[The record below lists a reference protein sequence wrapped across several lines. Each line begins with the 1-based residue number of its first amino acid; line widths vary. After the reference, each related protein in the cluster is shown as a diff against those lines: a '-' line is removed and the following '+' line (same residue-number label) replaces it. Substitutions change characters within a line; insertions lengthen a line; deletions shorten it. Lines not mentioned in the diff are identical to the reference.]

1 ICEARAHAEEEGF
14 VRRARLR
21 AVPVAALALLLGAS
35 PGPIAAES
43 RKTELPN
50 GLTVL
55 VNENPA
61 APLVAVSLFIRV
73 GTRWETADDAG
84 ITTLLQ
90 QVLAKGTTSRSA
102 LEIAL
107 AAERIGGGL
116 GAAGGADGSA
126 LRAHYERYYRAGR
139 MILSVSGDVSNAEVV
154 TEAARLF
161 SESPPGAGGPD
172 AAVPAVAGAP
182 GRVGVAHP
190 SAQAQVLMAF
200 LAPSV

>member
-1 ICEARAHAEEEGF
+1 M
-14 VRRARLR
+14 RRARLR

-107 AAERIGGGL
+107 AAERIGGGI
-116 GAAGGADGSA
+116 GASSDAD
-126 LRAHYERYYRAGR
+126 
-139 MILSVSGDVSNAEVV
+139 
-154 TEAARLF
+154 F
-161 SESPPGAGGPD
+161 SEIRGTAL
-172 AAVPAVAGAP
+172 
-182 GRVGVAHP
+182 GRHWRTLLELIADIALHP
-190 SAQAQVLMAF
+190 SLPADELDG
-200 LAPSV
+200 